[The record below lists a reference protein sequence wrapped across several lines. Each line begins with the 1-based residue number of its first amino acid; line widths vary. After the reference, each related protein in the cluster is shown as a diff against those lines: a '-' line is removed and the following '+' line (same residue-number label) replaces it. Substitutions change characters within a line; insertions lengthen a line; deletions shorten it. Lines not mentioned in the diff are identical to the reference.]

1 MAPQLFDLKVTFE
14 VAKSAPGGVAGGI
27 YIGGVRWFEFS
38 LRIYFYVFVC
48 ICFAYLVFVLLRLQ
62 LQKENKLSSMQPLK

>member
-1 MAPQLFDLKVTFE
+1 MAPQLFDLKVIFE

-38 LRIYFYVFVC
+38 LRIC
-48 ICFAYLVFVLLRLQ
+48 IYIYICTQTNLPY
-62 LQKENKLSSMQPLK
+62 K

>member
-1 MAPQLFDLKVTFE
+1 MAPQLFDSKVIFE

-38 LRIYFYVFVC
+38 LRIC
-48 ICFAYLVFVLLRLQ
+48 IKKNILVH
-62 LQKENKLSSMQPLK
+62 KLICKIFHTSKHW